1 MPILLNWMS
10 EGVKKG
16 NLDGRLLRMT
26 NGPKEKMFL
35 YFYTLILLWI

>member
-16 NLDGRLLRMT
+16 NLDRRLLRMT
-26 NGPKEKMFL
+26 NGLKWKMFL
-35 YFYTLILLWI
+35 YSYTLILLWI